1 MAFYRKIPVTIEAVK
16 YHPRYGFEEMPDWLK
31 KALEDSIVTDHPQ
44 DDYYEV
50 VTLEGIMRGYIN
62 SYLVRGIEGELYPC
76 RGDIFEMTYERV

>member
-16 YHPRYGFEEMPDWLK
+16 YRPSYGFEEMPDWLK
-31 KALEDSIVTDHPQ
+31 KAFEDSIVTDHPQ